1 MRLPRF
7 YQFFF
12 SRFHSFHYALSARA
26 CLVVF
31 LTAQGN
37 PINYKL
43 TMYDRHRRKVD
54 YGKKNF
60 AWNFNFGTFLII
72 WYIHWF
78 LFASKLVNRMYS
90 AKRRLLN
97 IIEQKTMNEKH
108 EAHLIVLCRWI
119 RWNSFRFCSLFKRS
133 NVSFHSLSHS
143 LDEH

>member
-54 YGKKNF
+54 YGEKKFRMEFQFWHISN
-60 AWNFNFGTFLII
+60 NMVHTLISI
-72 WYIHWF
+72 C
-78 LFASKLVNRMYS
+78 L
-90 AKRRLLN
+90 
-97 IIEQKTMNEKH
+97 
-108 EAHLIVLCRWI
+108 EARE
-119 RWNSFRFCSLFKRS
+119 S
-133 NVSFHSLSHS
+133 NVFSKKKASQYHRTKN
-143 LDEH
+143 DERKT